1 MVIKGAI
8 IRIVVYLALM
18 IANTLIWSER
28 FSVMNI
34 VLCMTINF
42 VLLILAIENAD
53 VISRKKGW

>member
-1 MVIKGAI
+1 MIKGAV
-8 IRIVVYLALM
+8 IRIVVYIALM
-18 IANTLIWSER
+18 IANTFLWSEK

>member
-1 MVIKGAI
+1 MVIKGAV
-8 IRIVVYLALM
+8 IRIVVYIALM
-18 IANTLIWSER
+18 IANTLIWSEK

-42 VLLILAIENAD
+42 VLLMLAIENAD

>member
-1 MVIKGAI
+1 MIKGAV

-18 IANTLIWSER
+18 VANTFVWSEK